1 MSPSLCAFMLDL
13 RLRRRRALVCVG
25 ELSLA
30 SASSR
35 LHGRAL
41 VGVGELSVTWASSR
55 WCGRALVC
63 VGELSCAWA
72 SPRLRGRA
80 LVCVGETVECRQWLS
95 TASLVLAVAGATWLF
110 AATRRLLG
118 GRALAIRLRCAQP
131 HGIVS
136 AQLRLPHQA
145 RTGSSNTWCAD
156 SFMVASILKKSKF
169 LPKVKQTKCHVITSC
184 RGWTYTVHMLICM
197 YFTMT

>member
-63 VGELSCAWA
+63 VGELLLAWA

-118 GRALAIRLRCAQP
+118 GRALAKARMCSATWDS
-131 HGIVS
+131 VS
-136 AQLRLPHQA
+136 TAPLAASGSDGQLKHM
-145 RTGSSNTWCAD
+145 CAD
-156 SFMVASILKKSKF
+156 SFMVASILKKSKI

>member
-1 MSPSLCAFMLDL
+1 MFPRCAGVLMSPSLCAFMLDL

-72 SPRLRGRA
+72 RLSNAANGFRQHRWCLQWWAPPGSSQRLGVCWAGVLWPRLG
-80 LVCVGETVECRQWLS
+80 
-95 TASLVLAVAGATWLF
+95 
-110 AATRRLLG
+110 
-118 GRALAIRLRCAQP
+118 CAQP

-145 RTGSSNTWCAD
+145 RTGSSNTCVQIHSWWPA
-156 SFMVASILKKSKF
+156 F
-169 LPKVKQTKCHVITSC
+169 
-184 RGWTYTVHMLICM
+184 
-197 YFTMT
+197 